1 MFESNKINEKNIM
14 QLNVTLYLK
23 GEEIE
28 TTATDDIFYG
38 CVSTDL
44 LGNVLND
51 DDEDVCTFEE
61 RRGYRIFIINKNI
74 LVFSLEGFVGDH
86 NFYDYACGLQIEYD
100 NIGLAEILF
109 ADEPDGLY
117 YLAKDVVP
125 LFKDHIKDMKNKNQK
140 TFNMNLPTVWS
151 YSSWLTEDYFS
162 GGFEGDS
169 EWDYLG
175 VLDMNNVPILNIS
188 NAVKGKIDFLDDIW
202 RFKK

>member
-1 MFESNKINEKNIM
+1 MFEINKIHEKNIM

-23 GEEIE
+23 GEEIK
-28 TTATDDIFYG
+28 TTATDDIFYD
-38 CVSTDL
+38 CVCTDL
-44 LGNVLND
+44 LGNVLD
-51 DDEDVCTFEE
+51 SDYEDVCTFEE
-61 RRGYRIFIINKNI
+61 RQGYRFFIINKNI
-74 LVFSLEGFVGDH
+74 LVFSLDGFVGDH
-86 NFYDYACGLQIEYD
+86 NFYDYACGLQIECE

-151 YSSWLTEDYFS
+151 YSSWVEEDYFS
-162 GGFEGDS
+162 GGMEGDC

-175 VLDMNNVPILNIS
+175 VLDMHNVPALDIS
-188 NAVKGKIDFLDDIW
+188 NAISGKIDISDIW
-202 RFKK
+202 GIK